1 MNLLTPASQELGGHT
16 AGSAATTQCK
26 ALVRPMK
33 SKNIYGD
40 SGDDDVITFTELL
53 SHIAAVPSA
62 LHASSHL
69 MFTVIF

>member
-53 SHIAAVPSA
+53 
-62 LHASSHL
+62 
-69 MFTVIF
+69 